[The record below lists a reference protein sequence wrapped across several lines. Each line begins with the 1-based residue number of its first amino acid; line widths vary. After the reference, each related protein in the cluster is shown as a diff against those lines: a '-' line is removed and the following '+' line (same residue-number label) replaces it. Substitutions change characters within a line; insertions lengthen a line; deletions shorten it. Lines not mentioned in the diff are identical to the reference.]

1 MVKIKEFRL
10 SESKAFRKTR
20 YQNFFNHGGGK
31 YIETKQF

>member
-20 YQNFFNHGGGK
+20 YQNIFIHGEGK
-31 YIETKQF
+31 CIKTKQF

>member
-20 YQNFFNHGGGK
+20 YQNFFNNDGGK
-31 YIETKQF
+31 CIKTKQF